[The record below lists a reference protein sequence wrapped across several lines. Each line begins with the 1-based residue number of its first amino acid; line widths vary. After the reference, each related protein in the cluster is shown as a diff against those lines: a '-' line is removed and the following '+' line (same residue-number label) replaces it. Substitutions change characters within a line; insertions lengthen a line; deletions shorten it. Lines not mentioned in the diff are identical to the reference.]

1 MKKVGLALS
10 AVLFLSLI
18 STAVHSQGI
27 LQPQKPDL
35 LRSPLQSEQGL
46 SLIAPSR
53 FSFHNSYTLSF
64 FSNGRQGNLLGL
76 YLGSVNYQIAKPL
89 EVTVNLG
96 YLHQPQNF
104 VSRNRLSGLQG
115 QILPSIRL
123 DFRPSENFFFR
134 IDVGSYPAWSRTPNL
149 YDPYYFWNR

>member
-10 AVLFLSLI
+10 AVCFLSFL
-18 STAVHSQGI
+18 STAVYSQGI
-27 LQPQKPDL
+27 LQSQKPDL
-35 LRSPLQSEQGL
+35 LRSPLQSGQGL
-46 SLIAPSR
+46 SLFAPSR
-53 FSFHNSYTLSF
+53 FSFRNSYTLSF
-64 FSNGRQGNLLGL
+64 MSNGRQGNLLGL
-76 YLGSVNYQIAKPL
+76 YVGSVNYQIAKPL

-104 VSRNRLSGLQG
+104 VARNRQSGING

-134 IDVGSYPAWSRTPNL
+134 IDVGSYPAWGGTPNL